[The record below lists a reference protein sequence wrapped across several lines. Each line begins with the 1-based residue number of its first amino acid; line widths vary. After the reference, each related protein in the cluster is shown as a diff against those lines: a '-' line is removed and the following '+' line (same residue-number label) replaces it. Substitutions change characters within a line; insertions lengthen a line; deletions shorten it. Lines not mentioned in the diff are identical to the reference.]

1 MNPEEFAAKRLDR
14 FRQAD
19 DELRELVRE
28 ALSGWDGEGTF
39 QSADLEEA
47 VEVIWLEHFSAEAPR
62 ADHERFLPR
71 FRKILTDSLSKTSAP
86 TDSPPADYEVERMTV
101 FLGTLAVNDG
111 TMRGAGA
118 RGVRFKRW
126 TSMHDPSVRHSHDV
140 ADGQVRPIGEAFL
153 VEGVDLQYPG
163 QPVGPPEVWI
173 NCRCVVQPAAARG
186 DSAMTGTTMTL
197 SDDFDSRSQ
206 SLTAAAD
213 DDEPHTGVGV
223 FLIPAESDPINAAS
237 SEDQAHMTTIWMGTV
252 DDLNVDTAEH
262 PMIDIDT
269 LTQEVRQYAAEL
281 TPITVPVSEQ
291 GQGELGDEGAI
302 VVFLEPTDS
311 LLALRDG
318 FLLEEN
324 IHSAWDRVEQFPNWT
339 PHVTL
344 GYPET
349 PPTGEYDGDAVTF
362 DRVGLWIGPDRYE
375 YPMGDGMS
383 AKKGDQLAAA
393 RIKFASLVA
402 AGEGTGTIELDEEIE
417 DAETSEMPVDELEEG
432 EEELTEIPVHGVAT
446 IEGRATGDGRGFKLN
461 ALDMGAMPQ
470 PLGYEYV
477 STHGGDTSHV
487 AIVGRIDEYWREEV
501 DGIAELRWKGV
512 ILTTKEYASR
522 AIESILDGSYT
533 GLSVIVDSVELDVE
547 EEREEL
553 RARILSDMEREKK
566 LENGEEVEDE
576 FDIDQIVDMM
586 VGDGTFP
593 TTWFSHARVRRFDMV
608 PTGAYQEAYIRLG
621 HEFIDQMTP
630 EQIEA
635 SAQALADCGCGISII
650 ASAADGSPLVIDLM
664 DMSPEELAAYDALP
678 SEADREEFAKANGLV
693 LASAFA
699 PGTKDGPGWIT
710 HPQATSRI
718 RRYWVEGEGA
728 AKIGWGTPGD
738 FNRCRAQLAKYV
750 QNPEWLAG
758 LCANMHYEA
767 TKTWPNPGGK
777 RGDLGLVASAAPLFS
792 LVASADPIDAAF
804 FKRRELA
811 NPRVGVVVDGDSVY
825 GYIAQWN
832 VCHVGNPEGPG
843 KCTLAPRSA
852 SNYGQYRTGTVQT
865 TEGPMA
871 VGQITMNTGHAG
883 GELAARSA
891 VSHYDNTGA
900 AVADVVCGEDAFGI
914 WFAGHIRPNVSDD
927 DRFALAASG
936 RLSGDW
942 RTIGGAYELV
952 AALVVN
958 VPGFPIP
965 EVSLAASAD
974 LGPTS
979 IVAAGVISPEEENE
993 PLDAEVTVLEGMN
1006 ALSAEDIAGIAIAA
1020 AEQVFAMQRRQRITD
1035 ALAPARAAVAKHQLA
1050 AARGELA
1057 TLVKE

>member
-1 MNPEEFAAKRLDR
+1 MNPEEFAAKRRDR
-14 FRQAD
+14 FKQAD

-28 ALSGWDGEGTF
+28 ALSGWDGEGVF
-39 QSADLEEA
+39 EAADLEEA
-47 VEVIWLEHFSAEAPR
+47 VEVIWLEHFTAEAPR
-62 ADHERFLPR
+62 ADYERFLPR

-86 TDSPPADYEVERMTV
+86 TDSPPADYEVDRMTT

-140 ADGQVRPIGEAFL
+140 ADGQIRPIGEAFL

-213 DDEPHTGVGV
+213 DEPHTGVGI
-223 FLIPAESDPINAAS
+223 FLIPTADDPIVAAS
-237 SEDQAHMTTIWMGTV
+237 SEQAHLTTIWMGAKEDLSV
-252 DDLNVDTAEH
+252 DLEELEQAVRFYAQDLDGPV
-262 PMIDIDT
+262 
-269 LTQEVRQYAAEL
+269 V
-281 TPITVPVSEQ
+281 VPVKER
-291 GQGELGDEGAI
+291 GILGDEDAD
-302 VVFLEPTDS
+302 VVFLEPTES

-318 FLLEEN
+318 FLVNEPIKTAHDE
-324 IHSAWDRVEQFPNWT
+324 ATQFPEWT

-349 PPTGEYDGDAVTF
+349 PAAGEYDGDAVTF
-362 DRVGLWIGPDRYE
+362 DRVGLWIGPEQYS
-375 YPMGDGMS
+375 YPMGGGMS

-393 RIKFASLVA
+393 RIQFASLVA
-402 AGEGTGTIELDEEIE
+402 AGEGTGTIEVDDEIE
-417 DAETSEMPVDELEEG
+417 DVVDAEMPLDELEEG
-432 EEELTEIPVHGVAT
+432 EEEITEIPVHGVAT

-553 RARILSDMEREKK
+553 RARIQADIERDKK
-566 LENGEEVEDE
+566 AESGELDEEE
-576 FDIDQIVDMM
+576 FDIDAFVDEMI
-586 VGDGTFP
+586 GDGKFP

-621 HEFIDQMTP
+621 HEFIDDLTP

-635 SAQALADCGCGISII
+635 SAQALADCGCGLALV
-650 ASAADGSPLVIDLM
+650 ASADAPTIIVDLTQF
-664 DMSPEELAAYDALP
+664 SAEEQEEYDALGP
-678 SEADREEFAKANGLV
+678 DEQTIYARDHNAIIA
-693 LASAFA
+693 AAFA

-718 RRYWVEGEGA
+718 RRYWVSGEGA
-728 AKIGWGTPGD
+728 AKIAWGTPGD

-758 LCANMHYEA
+758 LCANMHKEA
-767 TKTWPNPGGK
+767 TGTWPNPGGK
-777 RGDLGLVASAAPLFS
+777 RGDLALVASAAPLFS
-792 LVASADPIDAAF
+792 LVASADPIDASF

-811 NPRVGVVVDGDSVY
+811 NPRVGVVVEGDAVY

-843 KCTLAPRSA
+843 RCTLAPRSA

-883 GELAARSA
+883 GEMSARTA
-891 VSHYDNTGA
+891 VSHYDDTGA

-914 WFAGHIRPNVSDD
+914 WFAGRIRPTVSED

-942 RTIGGAYELV
+942 RTIGGVYELV

-965 EVSLAASAD
+965 GVSLAASAD
-974 LGPTS
+974 YGPMS
-979 IVAAGVISPEEENE
+979 IVAAGVISPDEIDE